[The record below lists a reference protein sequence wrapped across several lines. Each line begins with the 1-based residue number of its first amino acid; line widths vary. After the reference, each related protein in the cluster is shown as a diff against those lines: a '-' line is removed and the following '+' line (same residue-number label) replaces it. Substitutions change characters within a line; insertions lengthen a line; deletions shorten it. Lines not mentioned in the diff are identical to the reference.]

1 MVRVFL
7 EAMKDH
13 RNPEEQW
20 RRILRDP
27 GLLLHRLERRSGYVG
42 ETPPPLE
49 DIEAHFVRMSRRSYR
64 ESSHLDRRLM
74 PSTRGSHRRTL
85 RDLLDRRREIEG
97 SANRVT
103 YLFHTAFCGS
113 TLLASC
119 LDHRGACLSYK
130 EPLSLTQLCLAKP
143 RAGRPAS
150 MKEGEWL
157 ELSRA
162 TVGLLSK
169 VFLPSEVPLIK
180 PANVCNGSIAELL
193 SAGRSGAGAIL
204 LYSSLTDFLC
214 SILKSDG
221 RRRWARLALDW
232 TWPTSPS
239 HRFLSKIEAA
249 DLPDEAVAAYVWL
262 WQMYAYLD
270 AFESPGRSGVRSLDC
285 DLFFSRPEETLSAA
299 ARFLSL
305 PLPEDAIPR
314 ITNSRTFRT
323 YSKVERAGLG
333 AWLRR
338 LGVPVLWR
346 EKFDARKRRTS
357 LQRTAERHRR
367 EIESA
372 LAWTATVT
380 RERPI
385 PGTLPSPLLT

>member
-1 MVRVFL
+1 
-7 EAMKDH
+7 MKSR
-13 RNPEEQW
+13 RNQEEQW
-20 RRILRDP
+20 QRILRDP
-27 GLLLHRLERRSGYVG
+27 GLLLHRIERRPGYSG

-49 DIEAHFVRMSRRSYR
+49 DIEAHFVPMSRRNYR
-64 ESSHLDRRLM
+64 ASSHLDRRM
-74 PSTRGSHRRTL
+74 VPSGRRSHRLTL
-85 RDLLDRRREIEG
+85 RDLLDRREEIEA

-143 RAGRPAS
+143 RAERPPA
-150 MKEGEWL
+150 MKEDEWI

-169 VFLPSEVPLIK
+169 VYLPTEVPLIK
-180 PANVCNGSIAELL
+180 PSNGCNGSIAELL
-193 SAGRSGAGAIL
+193 SAGRSGACAIL
-204 LYSSLTDFLC
+204 LHSSLTDFLC
-214 SILKSDG
+214 SILKSGG

-239 HRFLSKIEAA
+239 HRILSRIETA

-270 AFESPGRSGVRSLDC
+270 ACESPGRCSLRSLDC
-285 DLFFSRPEETLSAA
+285 DMFFSRPEETLSAA
-299 ARFLSL
+299 ASFLSL
-305 PLPEDAIPR
+305 PLPNEEIPK
-314 ITNSRTFRT
+314 ITSGRAFRT
-323 YSKVERAGLG
+323 YSKAGQTGLG
-333 AWLRR
+333 TLLRR
-338 LGVPVLWR
+338 LGIPVLWR
-346 EKFDARKRRTS
+346 EKFDARKRRMS
-357 LQRTAERHRR
+357 LQRTAELHRR

-372 LAWTATVT
+372 LAWAAAVT
-380 RERPI
+380 HDRPI
-385 PGTLPSPLLT
+385 PGTLPTPLLT